1 MSWDI
6 ILEKPLPGT
15 NVDLFDESSLEAF
28 DLTAVQNFLRVICP
42 HITETRPLWMLYEER
57 SFEMEFDL
65 AEDFIMLHV
74 HILEPTGEQQ
84 FLILLGEIC
93 KKLQCRAFDTGGDY
107 LF

>member
-1 MSWDI
+1 
-6 ILEKPLPGT
+6 
-15 NVDLFDESSLEAF
+15 
-28 DLTAVQNFLRVICP
+28 
-42 HITETRPLWMLYEER
+42 MLYEER